1 MNEKKLTGILWI
13 LVVVTVFTSLA
24 ITLQY
29 DITLNVGDMEKT
41 LQNVAKF
48 PIPHIIDLV
57 FDVISNTL
65 LIIVGVLL
73 YFIFKKETKALFG
86 SLWFIIGGSIM
97 VIHNMGNF
105 AVTWIARDYVL
116 AAGAEAAALK
126 ASAYAT
132 LLTAKWGVSLASFFF
147 VLGVIVYSS
156 MIIKS
161 SKFVGWFGI
170 IAGLLA
176 LPALIVAWIS
186 PEFEMLSYRLYGPML
201 IWQIT
206 FGLWLMRKKTVIN

>member
-1 MNEKKLTGILWI
+1 MDEKKLTGILWI

-73 YFIFKKETKALFG
+73 YFVFKKETKALFG

-116 AAGAEAAALK
+116 ATGAEAAALK

-147 VLGVIVYSS
+147 VLGVIIYSS
-156 MIIKS
+156 IIIKS

-176 LPALIVAWIS
+176 LPALMVVWIS